1 MGCSIPSVKD
11 EVREIVLKRILSL
24 TEEQKRSKSL
34 AIISRLK
41 QLEEFS
47 KAKVVMTYVS
57 KSDEVDTIE
66 LIKDMLRSGKRVIVP
81 VVDKEKKELIPCE
94 ISSLEELGLG
104 TFGVMEPKPNGVNV
118 VDLNEIDL
126 VIVPGR
132 AFDKKCNRLGRGMGY
147 FDRFLKKQI
156 RGKVIGLAFS
166 EQVFESIP
174 IDEND
179 VGVDAVVTEYSVI
192 RRGGSW
198 QIGLTSLRKE
208 LFTVR
213 KLVLSSL
220 FIAIFVVLS
229 AAPVFP
235 IVGVTGGK
243 FTLSNILP
251 AFYGVL
257 LGPLQGTIVI
267 ILAAIISYNINPPK
281 FLYLDFLSPL
291 TNTLIAGF
299 LWRRKT
305 WAAMLVYIIA
315 LTAFLTA
322 PFTLL
327 LIHLELFGFAVD
339 LPFHWLHLLA
349 IPISLISTR
358 FDESKG
364 RSGIWI
370 RVFTCSLLGTMGQ
383 HSVGSALFEYVYGL
397 VFGKNMEYFI
407 TTWYIVFW
415 AYPIERM
422 LFALASTII
431 GVSLIKT
438 LAKIPEFAQNP
449 S

>member
-1 MGCSIPSVKD
+1 MGCNIPSVKD

-41 QLEEFS
+41 KLEEFS

-57 KSDEVDTIE
+57 KSDEVDTTE

-81 VVDKEKKELIPCE
+81 VVDKEEKDLIPCE

-104 TFGVMEPKPNGVNV
+104 TFGVMEPKPNNANV

-126 VIVPGR
+126 LIVPGR

-147 FDRFLKKQI
+147 FDRFLKRQI

-166 EQVFESIP
+166 EQVFENIP

-179 VGVDAVVTEYSVI
+179 VKVDAVVTEYEVI
-192 RRGGSW
+192 RWEAPWRM
-198 QIGLTSLRKE
+198 SLRKE
-208 LFTVR
+208 LFTTR
-213 KLVLSSL
+213 RLALSSL
-220 FIAIFVVLS
+220 FIAIFIVLS
-229 AAPVFP
+229 AVPAFP
-235 IVGVTGGK
+235 IVGVTGGR

-257 LGPLQGTIVI
+257 LGPLQGAVVI
-267 ILAAIISYNINPPK
+267 MLAAIISYNINPPK

-305 WAAMLVYIIA
+305 WAAMLIYAIA
-315 LTAFLTA
+315 LAAFLTA

-327 LIHLELFGFAVD
+327 FIHLELPGFPVD

-364 RSGIWI
+364 NSGIWI
-370 RVFTCSLLGTMGQ
+370 RVFACSLLGTMGQ
-383 HSVGSALFEYVYGL
+383 HCVGSTLFEYVYGL

-407 TTWYIVFW
+407 TTWYTVFW
-415 AYPIERM
+415 VYPIERI

-431 GVSLIKT
+431 GVSLIKV
-438 LAKIPEFAQNP
+438 LSKIPEFNQNP

>member
-1 MGCSIPSVKD
+1 MGCNIPSVKD
-11 EVREIVLKRILSL
+11 EIREIVLKRILSL
-24 TEEQKRSKSL
+24 TGEQKRSKSL

-47 KAKVVMTYVS
+47 KAKTVMTYVS

-66 LIKDMLRSGKRVIVP
+66 LIKDMLKSGKRVIVP
-81 VVDKEKKELIPCE
+81 AIDKEKKELIPFE
-94 ISSLEELGLG
+94 ISSLEELSPKA
-104 TFGVMEPKPNGVNV
+104 FGVMEPKPNDAKV

-126 VIVPGR
+126 VVVPGR

-166 EQVFESIP
+166 EQIFESIP
-174 IDEND
+174 VDEND
-179 VGVDAVVTEYSVI
+179 VKVDAVVTEYAVI
-192 RRGGSW
+192 RRRRSW
-198 QIGLTSLRKE
+198 QMSLRKE
-208 LFTVR
+208 FFTVR

-229 AAPVFP
+229 AVPAFP
-235 IVGVTGGK
+235 IIGVTGGR

-257 LGPLQGTIVI
+257 LGPLQGAVVT

-299 LWRRKT
+299 LWKRKT
-305 WAAMLVYIIA
+305 WIAMSIYIIA
-315 LTAFLTA
+315 LAAFLTA

-327 LIHLELFGFAVD
+327 LIHLEVFGFAVD

-349 IPISLISTR
+349 IPISLISVR
-358 FDESKG
+358 FDEFKG
-364 RSGIWI
+364 GSGMWI
-370 RVFTCSLLGTMGQ
+370 RVFACSLLGTMGQ
-383 HSVGSALFEYVYGL
+383 HCVGSTLFEYVYGL
-397 VFGKNMEYFI
+397 VFGRNMEYFI

-431 GVSLIKT
+431 GVSLIKV
-438 LAKIPEFAQNP
+438 LAKIPEFSQNP

>member
-1 MGCSIPSVKD
+1 MGCNIPSVKD

-41 QLEEFS
+41 KLEEFS

-57 KSDEVDTIE
+57 KSDEVDTTE

-81 VVDKEKKELIPCE
+81 VVDKEKKDLIPCE

-104 TFGVMEPKPNGVNV
+104 TFGVMEPKPNNANV

-147 FDRFLKKQI
+147 FDRFLKRRI

-166 EQVFESIP
+166 EQVFEDIP
-174 IDEND
+174 VDEND
-179 VGVDAVVTEYSVI
+179 VRVDAVVTEHAVI
-192 RRGGSW
+192 GQGRSW
-198 QIGLTSLRKE
+198 QMSLTSLRKE

-229 AAPVFP
+229 AVPTFP
-235 IVGVTGGK
+235 IIGVAGGR
-243 FTLSNILP
+243 FTLSHILP
-251 AFYGVL
+251 AFYGIL
-257 LGPLQGTIVI
+257 LGPLQGSIVI
-267 ILAAIISYNINPPK
+267 VLASIISYRINPPK
-281 FLYLDFLSPL
+281 FLFLDFLSPL

-299 LWRRKT
+299 LWKRKT
-305 WAAMLVYIIA
+305 WIAMLIYIIA
-315 LTAFLTA
+315 LAAFLTA

-327 LIHLELFGFAVD
+327 FIHLELSGFIVD

-349 IPISLISTR
+349 IPISLIPTR
-358 FDESKG
+358 FNKSKG
-364 RSGIWI
+364 SNRIWI
-370 RVFTCSLLGTMGQ
+370 RVFACSLLGTMGQ
-383 HSVGSALFEYVYGL
+383 HCVGSTLFEYVYGL

-407 TTWYIVFW
+407 TTWYAVFW

-422 LFALASTII
+422 IFALASTII
-431 GVSLIKT
+431 GVSLIKA
-438 LAKIPEFAQNP
+438 LSKIPEFSQNP